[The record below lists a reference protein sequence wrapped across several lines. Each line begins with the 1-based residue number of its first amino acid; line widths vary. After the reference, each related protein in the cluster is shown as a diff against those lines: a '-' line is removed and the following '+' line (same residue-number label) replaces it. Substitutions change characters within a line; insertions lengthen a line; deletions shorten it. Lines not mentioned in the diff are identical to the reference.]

1 MKKIKYLIG
10 FSAFLG
16 GLSGTLPPMFI
27 NASPNINSLI
37 KEKEDST
44 HLWKNIK
51 LYSVVRDTLTIEE
64 RVQRIE
70 EMMTIDINT
79 MAKSSDIHEH

>member
-1 MKKIKYLIG
+1 MKKIKYLIVG
-10 FSAFLG
+10 SAFLG

-27 NASPNINSLI
+27 NASPNINSLV

-79 MAKSSDIHEH
+79 MAKSSDIR